1 MPQSTPT
8 VRIDIQIGTNLYQ
21 TVKHAADLQGI
32 SIADFTVNAI
42 RNAALRTID
51 ATEVI
56 TLSNVDQNCLAD
68 SLLNPPEPNNALK
81 RAFAHHTQHCLPP
94 NPDAS

>member
-21 TVKHAADLQGI
+21 TIKHAADIQGI
-32 SIADFTVNAI
+32 STADFAVDAI
-42 RNAALRTID
+42 RRAALRTID
-51 ATEVI
+51 TTEVL

-68 SLLNPPEPNNALK
+68 ALLNPPEPNNALK
-81 RAFAHHTQHCLPP
+81 RAFAHHNQHCLPLK
-94 NPDAS
+94 PDTS